1 MPRPPGFER
10 DDVLQR
16 ATEVF
21 WRRGYGATSV
31 SDLVTATGL
40 KPGSLYAA
48 FGNKKGLFLEVLEQY
63 HCDFLKSV
71 DELLTGAPGPLRAI
85 EMLFRDVAA
94 KTLDDTDARGCLAVN
109 TLLEMAHHDEDVVSN
124 LQNGNE
130 RLRTKLKGLLDAAQ
144 AEGALN
150 QTADTSQL
158 SAFLLNNLWGMRVLC
173 KSRPTAAALDG
184 IVNGVLSALSAAGA
198 DRTHH

>member
-21 WRRGYGATSV
+21 WRCGYGATSV

-40 KPGSLYAA
+40 KPGSIYAA
-48 FGNKKGLFLEVLEQY
+48 FGSKKGLFLEVLEQY
-63 HCDFLKSV
+63 HCDFLRAV
-71 DELLTGAPGPLRAI
+71 DQLLATADSPLQAV
-85 EMLFRDVAA
+85 ETLFRDVAA
-94 KTLDDTDARGCLAVN
+94 KTLDDADARGCLAVN
-109 TLLEMAHHDEDVVSN
+109 ALLEMAPHDEDVVSN
-124 LQNGNE
+124 LQQGNE
-130 RLRTKLKGLLDAAQ
+130 RLRKKLEGLLDAAK
-144 AEGALN
+144 ANGEVDN
-150 QTADTSQL
+150 SADTAQL

-184 IVNGVLSALSAAGA
+184 IVNGVLSALSAAGT
-198 DRTHH
+198 DRTRH

>member
-40 KPGSLYAA
+40 KPGSIYAA
-48 FGNKKGLFLEVLEQY
+48 FGSKKGLFLEVLEQY
-63 HCDFLKSV
+63 HCDFLHAV
-71 DELLTGAPGPLRAI
+71 DQLLAAADSPLRAV
-85 EMLFRDVAA
+85 ETLFRDVAA
-94 KTLDDTDARGCLAVN
+94 KTLDDADARGCLAVN
-109 TLLEMAHHDEDVVSN
+109 ALLEMAHHDEDVVSN
-124 LQNGNE
+124 LQQGNE
-130 RLRTKLKGLLDAAQ
+130 RLRKKLEGLLDAAK
-144 AEGALN
+144 ANGELDN
-150 QTADTSQL
+150 SADTVQL

-184 IVNGVLSALSAAGA
+184 IVNGVLSAIAAAGA
-198 DRTHH
+198 ARTHH